1 MIPSISNTY
10 QLQYPSNPV
19 VVGGGVG
26 GVIGV
31 VGNTGLGVVGFGVVG
46 DTGLRVVGFGVV
58 GDTGLRVGFGVVG
71 DTGLR
76 VVGLRVGV
84 LVLDVKTLFA
94 QVAGIL
100 DWTAYG

>member
-10 QLQYPSNPV
+10 QLQYPSKPV

-31 VGNTGLGVVGFGVVG
+31 VGNTGL
-46 DTGLRVVGFGVV
+46 RV
-58 GDTGLRVGFGVVG
+58 VGFGVVG